1 MKEFYGTTGG
11 RTAFNED
18 FEALRDL
25 ALAFHHIFDCCEANF
40 VISGCKYELGRGVGG
55 AIAYI
60 SISDGYVWLDGKVRK
75 VNSTIIRNANTA
87 YIVANDRNGQ
97 QINYA
102 TRGVFGEMSYDYGTN
117 VISTIP
123 NGASCIAI
131 GLGAKTNSDIR
142 NILFDKFVATKSAT
156 SEQEVNDSVNFE
168 NGFGSIFLTIQNSNI
183 IVEFHCSENN
193 LNIYVRNTYGKIM
206 RSFSISDHIESS
218 NEILHNKDLELSC
231 DKENGLTGH
240 FYEIDGNNMSYETTY
255 CHDPYIDNIGFD
267 SIYYKKKPFNDWTA
281 FIWTDKNGA
290 KTGDITSLMIKEINH
305 EYYIAGLLPINDSNF
320 SVTKISYDDDS
331 KYADFK
337 TNIKLPFELNSTEGT
352 INSFDGDWVVRGE
365 NITIKNTC
373 TIWYIKDGFLCY
385 KTYNDTSIGIGLP
398 CPNQIFWNFITD

>member
-11 RTAFNED
+11 RTALNED

-25 ALAFHHIFDCCEANF
+25 ALAFHHIFDSCDTNF
-40 VISGCKYELGRGVGG
+40 IISGCEWKTMKYPGDNKF
-55 AIAYI
+55 
-60 SISDGYVWLDGKVRK
+60 SIKVLNGYVWLDGKIRK
-75 VNSTIIRNANTA
+75 VNATTIRNSNVA
-87 YIVANDRNGQ
+87 YIVANDSSGQ

-102 TRGVFGEMSYDYGTN
+102 TRGVFGEMSYDYGAS
-117 VISTIP
+117 VVQAKQS
-123 NGASCIAI
+123 GASYIKVETYKSLPNISNVLFNKFVITKTADEEQETNDNVDFKN
-131 GLGAKTNSDIR
+131 GLGCVRLTMPSD
-142 NILFDKFVATKSAT
+142 NFFV
-156 SEQEVNDSVNFE
+156 DFR
-168 NGFGSIFLTIQNSNI
+168 
-183 IVEFHCSENN
+183 CSESN
-193 LNIYVRNTYGKIM
+193 LNIYIRNTYGQMM

-218 NEILHNKDLELSC
+218 NEVLNNKDLELSC

-240 FYEIDGNNMSYETTY
+240 FYEIDGNNTSYETTD

-267 SIYYKKKPFNDWTA
+267 SIYYKKKPFNGWTA

-385 KTYNDTSIGIGLP
+385 KAYNDTSIGIGLP